1 MDIKLKQYTQ
11 YSVDFNPE
19 YYVHSYNTNVSI
31 DSADNSPDGEL
42 ICVGGSQQLKIL
54 SLKESNTGEIQIE
67 QNKSLA
73 SGNVNVNHVSWCHK
87 NKNFIAT
94 SYQVGNKLNVYDLSK
109 GQVSQTF
116 KEHTSM
122 AHKVYWHPEDEN
134 ILISASRDKTVK
146 IWDKR
151 SQNSTHTFTLRDSAQ
166 DVKFYPKEPQHIV
179 TGEENGQIQLFSIHN
194 TQQAI
199 SQTNKHIQTVYC
211 IDFNPNQPSYFA
223 SGSLDKKVSI
233 WKIDGNKQISEL
245 TKYNHIV
252 GVGQVKWSIS
262 DPREL
267 IVSGFN
273 MNNEIHVVNLQ
284 YPYRPYKIYNGHTE
298 QVTAILF
305 KNEKYLISCSKG
317 KQGTILTR
325 LISNGYKP
333 YDFIPRNLITI
344 DLNNNI
350 GFKLGQ
356 HDTEQNLAYNELNKT
371 GMKSFFTQLSKN
383 NDDRLPPHSVG
394 ICETLN
400 NKDFTDPKE
409 ELIFFAKNYK
419 IEANIT
425 LREKAEYNSKIAK
438 LKNKLYTSKLWIE
451 FADIFCPKTAED
463 QSEIQKN
470 KQKSDPKVEE
480 SKKEAPLTNGQ
491 LSKQNQNNEGLK
503 INQLQNNEQIKEELD
518 PELIFKYFENN
529 QSGLIQALNNE
540 DLIHQ
545 NDNTLIISQYLKEQI
560 LQQNS
565 QEKTQKQKI
574 KLANGEI
581 HPTVMKS
588 CVDSLQELIDLGELQ
603 SAVVIS
609 LVFGE
614 SLVID
619 QPVKTQWGVD
629 LVELFRSY
637 RLYNY
642 ANYYDIFISKDL
654 KVIQTK
660 KQFLTKCVCGKSLD
674 GPKCDSCNKIIKCSY
689 CKLPVKGLL
698 LWCQVCAHGGHAKE
712 LSQWFKTNTECPTGC
727 GHNCFSSL
735 KMK

>member
-31 DSADNSPDGEL
+31 DSADNSQDGQL

-54 SLKESNTGEIQIE
+54 SFKESNSGEIQIE
-67 QNKSLA
+67 LNKSLA
-73 SGNVNVNHVSWCHK
+73 SGNVNVNHVSWCHNDK
-87 NKNFIAT
+87 TFIAT
-94 SYQVGNKLNVYDLSK
+94 SYQVGNKLNIYDLNK

-116 KEHTSM
+116 KEHTQM
-122 AHKVYWHPEDEN
+122 AHKVYWNPKDEN
-134 ILISASRDKTVK
+134 QLISASRDKTVK

-151 SQNSTHTFTLRDSAQ
+151 QQNSTHTFTLRDSAQ
-166 DVKFYPKEPQHIV
+166 DVKFYAKESSHFI
-179 TGEENGQIQLFSIHN
+179 TGEENGQIQLFSTRN

-211 IDFNPNQPSYFA
+211 IDFNPSEPSIFA

-233 WKIDGNKQISEL
+233 WKIDSQLQISEL

-252 GVGQVKWSIS
+252 GVGQVKWSVS

-284 YPYRPYKIYNGHTE
+284 YPFRPYKIYNGHAE

-344 DLNNNI
+344 DLNNSI
-350 GFKLGQ
+350 GFKLTQ
-356 HDTEQNLAYNELNKT
+356 KDPESNLAQNELKT
-371 GMKSFFTQLSKN
+371 KGSKIFFTNLSKN
-383 NDDRLPPHSVG
+383 SDERSFPPHSVG

-400 NKDFTDPKE
+400 NQDFTDPKE

-419 IEANIT
+419 IEADKS

-451 FADIFCPKTAED
+451 FADIFCPKAVES

-470 KQKSDPKVEE
+470 KQKFDLTAKE
-480 SKKEAPLTNGQ
+480 SKKESPLTNGQ
-491 LSKQNQNNEGLK
+491 LSKQNQNVLK
-503 INQLQNNEQIKEELD
+503 TNQQQNNEQIKEELD

-529 QSGLIQALNNE
+529 QNGLIQALNNE

-545 NDNTLIISQYLKEQI
+545 NDTLIISQYLKEQI

-609 LVFGE
+609 LVFE
-614 SLVID
+614 DSLVID
-619 QPVKTQWGVD
+619 QSIKTQ
-629 LVELFRSY
+629 
-637 RLYNY
+637 
-642 ANYYDIFISKDL
+642 
-654 KVIQTK
+654 
-660 KQFLTKCVCGKSLD
+660 
-674 GPKCDSCNKIIKCSY
+674 
-689 CKLPVKGLL
+689 
-698 LWCQVCAHGGHAKE
+698 
-712 LSQWFKTNTECPTGC
+712 
-727 GHNCFSSL
+727 
-735 KMK
+735 